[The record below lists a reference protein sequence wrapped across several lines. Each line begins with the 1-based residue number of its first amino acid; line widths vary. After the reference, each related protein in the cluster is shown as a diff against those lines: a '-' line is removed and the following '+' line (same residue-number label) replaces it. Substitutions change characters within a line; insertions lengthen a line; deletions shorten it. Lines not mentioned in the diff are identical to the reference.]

1 MHGFDSTG
9 SEGPR
14 NRQGHHASTDVFDEQ
29 LLFAGIFCRSSCNI
43 HVLLRSHRI
52 QMSLDLFLSFLMMLV
67 SQVRKTWVSV
77 HSMKDTIV
85 CFRPAVGFCRQCG
98 SPARCRASGLAHCV
112 PWNTRTSYLLELTR
126 QPGRLLAGLRRG
138 APDTRGRRLA
148 GTGRW
153 TARCSQ
159 KAKRGCC

>member
-1 MHGFDSTG
+1 MAMHGFDSTG

-29 LLFAGIFCRSSCNI
+29 LLFAGSFCRSSCNI

-52 QMSLDLFLSFLMMLV
+52 QMSFDLFLCFLIMLV

-77 HSMKDTIV
+77 HKSMNDTIV
-85 CFRPAVGFCRQCG
+85 CFRPGVGVCRQCG
-98 SPARCRASGLAHCV
+98 SPARCRASGLAHYV

-126 QPGRLLAGLRRG
+126 QPGRLLAGMRRG

-148 GTGRW
+148 GTGR
-153 TARCSQ
+153 
-159 KAKRGCC
+159 